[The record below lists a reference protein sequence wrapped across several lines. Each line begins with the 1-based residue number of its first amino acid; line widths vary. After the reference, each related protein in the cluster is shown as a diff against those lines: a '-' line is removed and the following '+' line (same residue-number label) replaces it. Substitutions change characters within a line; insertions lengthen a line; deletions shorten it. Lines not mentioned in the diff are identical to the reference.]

1 MLSRMRKRAP
11 SSFRLS
17 AGPQVCPSPRGGKLR
32 SPGAPRRGGGSG
44 LADLLSRIKKRAPSS
59 FRLSASPQVCP
70 SPRGGQLRSPGASPP
85 MLRRL
90 LGSFPKIFGARA
102 RSFDMPE
109 RGPAERGRREAEA
122 LQGQR
127 KQVLCFAG
135 LCRGQRKQVST
146 NQRTP
151 RLDQPAHAKARPTS
165 ARLRS
170 ATSAA
175 ESAAAPPAK
184 LWRAGKGK
192 GGGLARGGRAGKGE
206 GGLARGRGCAVR
218 TKDSSVY
225 GLQHLPILP
234 RPGIEPGTFRSS
246 V

>member
-1 MLSRMRKRAP
+1 M
-11 SSFRLS
+11 
-17 AGPQVCPSPRGGKLR
+17 
-32 SPGAPRRGGGSG
+32 
-44 LADLLSRIKKRAPSS
+44 LSRIKKRAPSS

-70 SPRGGQLRSPGASPP
+70 SPRGGKLRSPGAPP
-85 MLRRL
+85 PNASAPAGELPQNLRRPRSGL
-90 LGSFPKIFGARA
+90 RHAREETGRAWRPLGSFPRIFGARA

-109 RGPAERGRREAEA
+109 RKPAERGRREAEA

-146 NQRTP
+146 NQHTP

-218 TKDSSVY
+218 TKDSSVH